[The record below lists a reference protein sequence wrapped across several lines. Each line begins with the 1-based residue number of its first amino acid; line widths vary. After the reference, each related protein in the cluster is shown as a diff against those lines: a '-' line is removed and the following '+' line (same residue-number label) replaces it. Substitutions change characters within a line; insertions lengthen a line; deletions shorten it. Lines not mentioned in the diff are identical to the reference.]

1 MPGLIQAMLVN
12 DLRSWAVA
20 QVHIGPFGQLSS
32 STQYPLTTVFTK
44 TTGRAVIQ
52 IFFLGQIFFMTS
64 SQVSKLLESCVFQI
78 GSQEFRQI
86 VKI

>member
-1 MPGLIQAMLVN
+1 MFSIEKSFNTVPGVIQAMLVN

-20 QVHIGPFGQLSS
+20 QVYIGPFGPFGQLSS

-52 IFFLGQIFFMTS
+52 IFFSANFFS
-64 SQVSKLLESCVFQI
+64 
-78 GSQEFRQI
+78 
-86 VKI
+86 